1 MAPSCLGMLIDGMN
15 KRHYVWQPAVPSLR
29 SDPAGTV
36 SLETLFTRAQFP
48 APTNKERLI
57 LGVKLASSVIQ
68 LHNTDWLNERW
79 GTSDIMFFRDLDNSD
94 KPMLEKPLVR
104 RCFGASSEEGSVPQA
119 LGSRV
124 VRCNRTLFSLG
135 VILLEIW
142 YWNRLESLCGGV
154 DGSKSDGWTD
164 TEVFNAADGVMDRL
178 YDDAGLSYGDAVRR
192 CIRGLDHRD
201 TNLEN
206 DEFKREVCRNVV
218 YPLEVTLKGYCPV
231 I

>member
-15 KRHYVWQPAVPSLR
+15 KRHYVWQPAMPSLR

-36 SLETLFTRAQFP
+36 SLETLFTRVQFP

-79 GTSDIMFFRDLDNSD
+79 GRSDIMFFRDPDNYD

-104 RCFGASSEEGSVPQA
+104 RCFGASSEEGSAPQA

-154 DGSKSDGWTD
+154 DESKSDGWTD
-164 TEVFNAADGVMDRL
+164 TEVFNAAEGVMDRL
-178 YDDAGLSYGDAVRR
+178 LTS
-192 CIRGLDHRD
+192 
-201 TNLEN
+201 
-206 DEFKREVCRNVV
+206 
-218 YPLEVTLKGYCPV
+218 
-231 I
+231 